1 MKYKLVKLTPERQRE
16 NRRHTREKKRSMSE
30 LQELR
35 EVQEQF
41 NDLIERMIATKAGLA
56 GLALGASD
64 AFVEWE

>member
-1 MKYKLVKLTPERQRE
+1 MKYRLVKSTPERQRE
-16 NRRHTREKKRSMSE
+16 NRRHIREKKRSMSE

-41 NDLIERMIATKAGLA
+41 NDLIERMIATKAELA